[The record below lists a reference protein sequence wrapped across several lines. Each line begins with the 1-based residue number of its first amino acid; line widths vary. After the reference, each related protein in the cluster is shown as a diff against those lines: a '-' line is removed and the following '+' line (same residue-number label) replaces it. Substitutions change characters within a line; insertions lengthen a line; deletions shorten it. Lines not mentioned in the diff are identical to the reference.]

1 MTNKGPV
8 MSDLLARARNYL
20 DSNDDPAI
28 AGDLIVDFIGEVER
42 LRAALTEIAELAM
55 RNSKLVQ
62 DYYKKYPD
70 PVDADIGHCD
80 H

>member
-1 MTNKGPV
+1 MTDTPDKFAV
-8 MSDLLARARNYL
+8 LAERTAQHLEAEN
-20 DSNDDPAI
+20 
-28 AGDLIVDFIGEVER
+28 ER
-42 LRAALTEIAELAM
+42 LRERIKDAEKAM
-55 RNSKLVQ
+55 EPESKLVQ

>member
-1 MTNKGPV
+1 

-42 LRAALTEIAELAM
+42 LRAALTEISDLAM
-55 RNSKLVQ
+55 RNPA
-62 DYYKKYPD
+62 KYASLAARMD
-70 PVDADIGHCD
+70 RIALSALNDQ
-80 H
+80 

>member
-1 MTNKGPV
+1 

-42 LRAALTEIAELAM
+42 LRERIKDAEKAM
-55 RNSKLVQ
+55 EPESKLVQ